1 MSDTRVPPHG
11 TGSYPAPGLAP
22 EPGRIRNQ
30 ALVAVGAP
38 FLLVAVLVVAFGT
51 AGGGSDTVSSSG
63 GFNGGT
69 LGGAFTGGPFGD
81 GTDDDSSDDSSDETD
96 GAYGTTDGLTGG
108 TTDGTSGDTTG
119 GYGTTGDHGLPG
131 DDASSSS
138 GSPADDAN
146 GDEPGAGVTA
156 PAAGPEATVTAYFDA
171 INDRDFRT
179 AWELGGKNIDPD
191 YDHFAEGFDT
201 TESDEL
207 TVHGTTGDT
216 VYVTFVARQTDGS
229 EQTYDG
235 SYTVRDGLIVSAVVQ
250 ERG

>member
-38 FLLVAVLVVAFGT
+38 FLLVAVLVVAFGA
-51 AGGGSDTVSSSG
+51 AGGDSDTVSSSG

-69 LGGAFTGGPFGD
+69 LGGAFTGDPFGD
-81 GTDDDSSDDSSDETD
+81 GTDDDSSDGTD

-108 TTDGTSGDTTG
+108 TSGDATG

-146 GDEPGAGVTA
+146 GDEPGATDTA

-171 INDRDFRT
+171 INDRDFRA

-191 YDHFAEGFDT
+191 YDHFVEGFDT